1 MIAAKKFNKR
11 GIAANKFLYID
22 ELKNFWL
29 ILELYTFDKTHY
41 FLFTFNVCYA
51 ERTYREKFGN

>member
-41 FLFTFNVCYA
+41 FFPFNVWYA
-51 ERTYREKFGN
+51 GRKYGEKFGN

>member
-11 GIAANKFLYID
+11 GIVANKFLYID

-29 ILELYTFDKTHY
+29 IRALYNFDKTRY
-41 FLFTFNVCYA
+41 CPSY
-51 ERTYREKFGN
+51 G

>member
-11 GIAANKFLYID
+11 GIVANKFLYID

-29 ILELYTFDKTHY
+29 ILELCTIDKMPQFVVVFMYSHIIY
-41 FLFTFNVCYA
+41 KRYKIV
-51 ERTYREKFGN
+51 

>member
-41 FLFTFNVCYA
+41 FLFTLNVCNA
-51 ERTYREKFGN
+51 ERAYREKFGN